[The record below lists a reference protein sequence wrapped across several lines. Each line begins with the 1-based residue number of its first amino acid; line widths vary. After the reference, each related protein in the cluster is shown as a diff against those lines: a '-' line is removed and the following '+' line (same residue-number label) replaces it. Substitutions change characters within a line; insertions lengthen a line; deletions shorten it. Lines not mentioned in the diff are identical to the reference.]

1 MKIFLFFSMIFIL
14 FLKADDNLVLQK
26 QNTLYIQNLIEIE
39 EKIAKSFEEY
49 LLTEFKFP
57 EKIDDLIDN
66 KYLGENFSLENK
78 MGSSIDFLDI
88 ANLKIK
94 YLLNKDEY
102 RKSRTLNIDNYL
114 VLLYNRD
121 LYRNLTSVYEDK
133 IDMEKSFIK
142 IRLQNNEAKT
152 IYTILKS
159 GGIIEKECS
168 AILVNKYCNQN
179 KNTLRWYNA
188 TSLWIEYDKKDFEN
202 GNVTTSMSQIAIKT
216 DLKINN
222 LASGTYIFLKDS
234 SKYVKF
240 YDSIL
245 KVK

>member
-1 MKIFLFFSMIFIL
+1 MKILLFFSMIFIL

-133 IDMEKSFIK
+133 TDMEKSFIK

-152 IYTILKS
+152 IYTILKA

-168 AILVNKYCNQN
+168 AGLINKYCNQN

-188 TSLWIEYDKKDFEN
+188 TSLWIEYDKNDFEN

-222 LASGTYIFLKDS
+222 LASGSYIFLKDS
-234 SKYVKF
+234 SKYIKF

>member
-1 MKIFLFFSMIFIL
+1 MKRILFYFMIFIL
-14 FLKADDNLVLQK
+14 CLKADDSLVLQK

-133 IDMEKSFIK
+133 TDMEKSFIK

-159 GGIIEKECS
+159 GEIIEKECS

-188 TSLWIEYDKKDFEN
+188 TSLWIEYDKNDFEN

-222 LASGTYIFLKDS
+222 LASGSYIFLKDS
-234 SKYVKF
+234 SKYIKF